1 LSKKLNFIAR
11 IMSKIDDEIID
22 KNTEKRALLMA
33 RLSKKRSGNKRWIP
47 IVAAAACVLLICGL
61 VFGLLL
67 GDDRQ
72 IPIYRGMTV
81 SNTVPSQSAS
91 VGADSVNILESFPVL
106 LDKGGVPNHGNS
118 DQKLQDAVESTLS
131 VVGGAKTIY
140 YAEPNSEVYVTVH
153 IDNPDQFEILSFT
166 LNGQKYSSYMFEPGS
181 DMENLILKV
190 KVGDLAGVAEYTID
204 AIKYVD
210 GEEIKDVRMEGDRTV
225 RIGVATDR
233 QPTVAVSGE
242 SVDFNSVSFAVQFT
256 DELNL
261 ITLSGGK
268 RYAMIY
274 DGETVV
280 QSQEIKGA
288 EGTVR
293 FEGLQSGKDYEYVIA
308 CFYDNLDG
316 NGADTHIF
324 YRKAFATPSIVMF
337 QSITPNK
344 NGATFTLAWSSDAE
358 QKQLLSLK
366 LVDEAGN
373 TSDLDPAATAVSGLL
388 SGKSY
393 TLIATYANGENVETM
408 QKSFTTVAKIV
419 PTLMLSAPSPTQT
432 SLSFGVA
439 LNDPDA
445 IGTITKVELLHGS
458 DAPIDLG
465 IRSSYL
471 IENLLSNNT
480 YTVRVT
486 CTYDLNDGAGVQ
498 TTTDTQSVTT
508 VAKTV
513 PTPAYNSLE
522 RTQTSFSFELALTDP
537 DAIGTITKVELL
549 HGSDE
554 PIELEVRSSYLIE
567 NLLSN
572 NTYTVRV
579 TCTYDLND
587 GAGVQTTTDTK
598 NITTVAKTA
607 PTLTIGDP
615 ERTQTSISFDYAITD
630 PDAIGTITKVELLHG
645 SDEPI
650 ELEVRSSYLI
660 ENLLSNN
667 TYTVRVTCTYDLNDG
682 AGVQTTTDTKNITT
696 VAKTAPTLTIGDPER
711 TQTSISFDYAVTDPD
726 AICELLSIEL
736 LQNGTV
742 VQTLED
748 LSAPSFTGLESY
760 VKYTV
765 KINYCYDLNDG
776 QGIHSKTLL
785 RDWYTA
791 PTLEMLSFVCR
802 PTHAWHG
809 EEIHFDLQ
817 FRNPAGLTPLSVRIN
832 GVDYQLGSLVSSERA
847 LIAFHVSEEL
857 PTGINDFCV
866 ESISFQGDGEVWSYE
881 PQTNCDATLYV
892 SAPIEVTELLW
903 VDENGAPL
911 EKKVAVA
918 NETFYLLVRAEHLAG
933 WTVTDIGWNIYGM
946 VDTYDYSAEI
956 EEITSSYIKVKLR
969 VFNVDP
975 MGSGHDP
982 CGVMSV
988 SVGSISCENPY
999 VSTVQSITEE
1009 VQSPVIVVLEDD
1021 TPVPIRTA
1029 SDLKNMNRYRSYV
1042 LMNDIDLTNETE
1054 LHYGAFRGYFNG
1066 NGYTISGYTVVGS
1079 FTTPSFGLFRS
1090 AEGIVEDLNLSN
1102 FLVLATTQNLGCV
1115 GGFASSAS
1123 YLSMKNV
1130 TFSGDISVVVAF
1142 LDNSDEAGIG
1152 GLIGRGTSVTL
1163 IDCTC
1168 TGTVSLE
1175 IRSSTGSVYM
1185 EGVGGLIGVAD
1196 GLTVIGCSSG
1206 GTIRATGT
1214 EGVAGG
1220 LVGAITLMGQNSTAI
1235 TAIIKDSVNTAT
1247 VNGVDAAGGLI
1258 GDAGYAV
1265 YVEHCSNTGAVTGWN
1280 AGGLIGI
1287 SHNGQVTFK
1296 DCTNTATV
1304 AGSTNEHAGAGGLIG
1319 DAGYAVYVE
1328 HCSNTGAVTGGL
1340 AGGLIGTAY
1349 FDTYVT
1355 ESTNEGTVTGSWC
1368 AGGLIGQQDVP
1379 DGESVSLKDCRN
1391 EGNIT
1396 VVPDDGNAEYARA
1409 GALVG
1414 KCNSSNLDRF
1424 TISNC
1429 TNSGVVS
1436 GNNDHYGGL

>member
-1 LSKKLNFIAR
+1 VKTYVAMCLNA
-11 IMSKIDDEIID
+11 SGCD
-22 KNTEKRALLMA
+22 K
-33 RLSKKRSGNKRWIP
+33 
-47 IVAAAACVLLICGL
+47 
-61 VFGLLL
+61 
-67 GDDRQ
+67 
-72 IPIYRGMTV
+72 
-81 SNTVPSQSAS
+81 
-91 VGADSVNILESFPVL
+91 
-106 LDKGGVPNHGNS
+106 
-118 DQKLQDAVESTLS
+118 
-131 VVGGAKTIY
+131 
-140 YAEPNSEVYVTVH
+140 
-153 IDNPDQFEILSFT
+153 
-166 LNGQKYSSYMFEPGS
+166 
-181 DMENLILKV
+181 
-190 KVGDLAGVAEYTID
+190 
-204 AIKYVD
+204 
-210 GEEIKDVRMEGDRTV
+210 
-225 RIGVATDR
+225 
-233 QPTVAVSGE
+233 
-242 SVDFNSVSFAVQFT
+242 
-256 DELNL
+256 
-261 ITLSGGK
+261 
-268 RYAMIY
+268 
-274 DGETVV
+274 
-280 QSQEIKGA
+280 
-288 EGTVR
+288 
-293 FEGLQSGKDYEYVIA
+293 
-308 CFYDNLDG
+308 
-316 NGADTHIF
+316 
-324 YRKAFATPSIVMF
+324 
-337 QSITPNK
+337 
-344 NGATFTLAWSSDAE
+344 
-358 QKQLLSLK
+358 
-366 LVDEAGN
+366 
-373 TSDLDPAATAVSGLL
+373 
-388 SGKSY
+388 
-393 TLIATYANGENVETM
+393 
-408 QKSFTTVAKIV
+408 
-419 PTLMLSAPSPTQT
+419 SAP
-432 SLSFGVA
+432 
-439 LNDPDA
+439 
-445 IGTITKVELLHGS
+445 
-458 DAPIDLG
+458 
-465 IRSSYL
+465 
-471 IENLLSNNT
+471 
-480 YTVRVT
+480 
-486 CTYDLNDGAGVQ
+486 
-498 TTTDTQSVTT
+498 
-508 VAKTV
+508 
-513 PTPAYNSLE
+513 
-522 RTQTSFSFELALTDP
+522 
-537 DAIGTITKVELL
+537 
-549 HGSDE
+549 
-554 PIELEVRSSYLIE
+554 
-567 NLLSN
+567 
-572 NTYTVRV
+572 
-579 TCTYDLND
+579 
-587 GAGVQTTTDTK
+587 
-598 NITTVAKTA
+598 
-607 PTLTIGDP
+607 
-615 ERTQTSISFDYAITD
+615 
-630 PDAIGTITKVELLHG
+630 
-645 SDEPI
+645 
-650 ELEVRSSYLI
+650 
-660 ENLLSNN
+660 
-667 TYTVRVTCTYDLNDG
+667 
-682 AGVQTTTDTKNITT
+682 
-696 VAKTAPTLTIGDPER
+696 
-711 TQTSISFDYAVTDPD
+711 
-726 AICELLSIEL
+726 
-736 LQNGTV
+736 
-742 VQTLED
+742 
-748 LSAPSFTGLESY
+748 
-760 VKYTV
+760 
-765 KINYCYDLNDG
+765 
-776 QGIHSKTLL
+776 
-785 RDWYTA
+785 
-791 PTLEMLSFVCR
+791 
-802 PTHAWHG
+802 
-809 EEIHFDLQ
+809 
-817 FRNPAGLTPLSVRIN
+817 
-832 GVDYQLGSLVSSERA
+832 
-847 LIAFHVSEEL
+847 
-857 PTGINDFCV
+857 GINDFCV

-1265 YVEHCSNTGAVTGWN
+1265 YVEHCSNTGAVTG
-1280 AGGLIGI
+1280 
-1287 SHNGQVTFK
+1287 
-1296 DCTNTATV
+1296 
-1304 AGSTNEHAGAGGLIG
+1304 
-1319 DAGYAVYVE
+1319 
-1328 HCSNTGAVTGGL
+1328 GL